1 MDRLG
6 WKHHSPWPYW
16 LPALHLM
23 SSLREHVGDTWGL
36 HSHRSSPRLLTG
48 RTLSL
53 LHAAPNI
60 RWEEQCPLEG
70 KAQICSQTGQ
80 DSARFLSQALPTWQQ
95 PGGGKLEVSI
105 GTTHHFSRAPPLKI
119 NCKVPP
125 RLTDPHPGPGDF
137 PSFLPLSSTPLACR
151 GSYVSLSPAEA

>member
-1 MDRLG
+1 MLWEHR
-6 WKHHSPWPYW
+6 KQTPY
-16 LPALHLM
+16 LSLSVECSKPLLLHWVEYLEE
-23 SSLREHVGDTWGL
+23 LKPCHLEAQGD
-36 HSHRSSPRLLTG
+36 
-48 RTLSL
+48 LSL